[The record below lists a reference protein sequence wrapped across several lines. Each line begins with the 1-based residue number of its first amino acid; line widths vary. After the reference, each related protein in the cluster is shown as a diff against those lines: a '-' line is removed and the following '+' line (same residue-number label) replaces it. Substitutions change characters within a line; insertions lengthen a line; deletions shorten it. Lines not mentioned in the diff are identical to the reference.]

1 MLVDR
6 AATFRGKAVDYGV
19 SASSGGFPQ
28 FVLSLVATEIY
39 DAEEQKWVDW
49 SEYDVNEITAYC
61 ILFGSKGETLTFNQV
76 KKVFNWDGAD
86 FQTLSEG
93 DYSEVGIQFRV
104 EEDTYEQ
111 KTRLKVVWIDEFDAE
126 PGRSVKKLGADELKQ
141 LTAKYAQFL
150 KAKPAVPAKAPAK
163 SPGKVKAKGVK
174 PTSPKG
180 PVKKVT
186 KKTATQAQAETKPD
200 PDVSTPPPGDPP
212 LAPPAPVASAGEVV
226 GSCTKQEAWDEV
238 VGLRK
243 ENVDDQKLAETW
255 QGAIKAV
262 HGNPKQDELNDEE
275 WLLVKEKVNETTAQF

>member
-6 AATFRGKAVDYGV
+6 VATFRGKVIDWGV
-19 SASSGGFPQ
+19 STSSGGFPQ

-76 KKVFNWDGAD
+76 KKVFNWNGAD
-86 FQTLSEG
+86 FQVLSEG

-104 EEDTYEQ
+104 VEDTYEE
-111 KTRLKVVWIDEFDAE
+111 KTRLKVEWIDEFDAE
-126 PGRSVKKLGADELKQ
+126 PGRTVKKLNSDELRQ
-141 LTAKYAQFL
+141 LTAKYAQLL
-150 KAKPAVPAKAPAK
+150 KGSAKSAAPAKAPAK
-163 SPGKVKAKGVK
+163 TKPGTVTVKGKK

-186 KKTATQAQAETKPD
+186 KKTN
-200 PDVSTPPPGDPP
+200 PDVSTSPPGDPP
-212 LAPPAPVASAGEVV
+212 LQAPVASTGEVV

-238 VGLRK
+238 VGLRRD
-243 ENVDDQKLAETW
+243 NVTDKVLSETW
-255 QGAIKAV
+255 VDTIKEV
-262 HGNPKQDELNDEE
+262 TGSPEQDNVTDEQ
-275 WLLVKEKVNETTAQF
+275 WFLVKEKVNANTAQF